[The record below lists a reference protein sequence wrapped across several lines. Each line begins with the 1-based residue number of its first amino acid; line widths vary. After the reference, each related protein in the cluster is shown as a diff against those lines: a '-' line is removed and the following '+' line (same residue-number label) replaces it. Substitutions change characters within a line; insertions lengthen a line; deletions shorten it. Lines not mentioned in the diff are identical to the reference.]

1 MDIFL
6 DKEVLK
12 PTFCSIALIGIHFT
26 RPYLALLLDTTT
38 TYERLLTV
46 FPIVYKNLAD
56 NASETLLQTDEK
68 VVNFIDDK
76 RFKSALPK
84 ECLRECL
91 SSCASEYKKEVLQ
104 LLKIVLL
111 HLAAGFSEERSA
123 LFGFGPKA
131 HTGTLLKISS
141 VTDEAKRRKLN
152 KTAIHN
158 LNEERSA
165 GFINYEET
173 MLRVSFQKN
182 DH

>member
-1 MDIFL
+1 M

-56 NASETLLQTDEK
+56 NVSEKLLQTDEK

-76 RFKSALPK
+76 RFKSTLPK
-84 ECLRECL
+84 ECL
-91 SSCASEYKKEVLQ
+91 LQ

-111 HLAAGFSEERSA
+111 HLAAGFGEERSA

-165 GFINYEET
+165 GFINYKET

>member
-1 MDIFL
+1 M
-6 DKEVLK
+6 EVLK
-12 PTFCSIALIGIHFT
+12 PTFCSTALIGIHFT

-56 NASETLLQTDEK
+56 NVSGKLLQTDEK

-76 RFKSALPK
+76 RFKSTLTK
-84 ECLRECL
+84 ECLGECV
-91 SSCASEYKKEVLQ
+91 SSCTSEYKKEVLQ
-104 LLKIVLL
+104 LLKIILP
-111 HLAAGFSEERSA
+111 HMAAGFSEQQGA

-131 HTGTLLKISS
+131 HENTGTLLKISS

-152 KTAIHN
+152 RTAIHK

-165 GFINYEET
+165 GFINHEET
-173 MLRVSFQKN
+173 TLRVSFQKN